1 MSKSSLAAHLASG
14 LISGPTGGK
23 GFAFN
28 GSTSMLSQV
37 DVFTIG
43 EIARAAG
50 VPRAIVQQLVDTGSL
65 KPVQGSSF
73 FDTSSAVRA
82 ARQARQDAAT
92 TVSPSAPSSD
102 GRQLREQQG
111 LSAIVSS
118 LIHITVLAALL
129 WSTSGVVEMATAP
142 HERLVFLAG
151 PGPGGG
157 GGGGGRAPKTPVTRI
172 EKPKPT
178 ASQSFEPEPEPLPS
192 RALVSP
198 VVLTAG
204 DAKPTAPEA
213 DGSGPGKGPGVDD
226 GTGGGAGGGPYRPGS
241 GIEPPRLLREVKAQY
256 TEDARKR
263 GITGGVLLEIVI
275 RSDGTVG
282 DVKVLRGLGYGLED
296 RAISAVR
303 NWRFAPARRLG
314 SPVDVIVEVEVDFTL
329 H

>member
-1 MSKSSLAAHLASG
+1 MSKSSFAAHLASG

-50 VPRAIVQQLVDTGSL
+50 VPRAVVQQLVDTGAL

-142 HERLVFLAG
+142 S
-151 PGPGGG
+151 
-157 GGGGGRAPKTPVTRI
+157 RAPGVPGRTGARGRWRRGWASPQNSRHSNREAQADCLSVIRARAR
-172 EKPKPT
+172 T
-178 ASQSFEPEPEPLPS
+178 ASFE
-192 RALVSP
+192 
-198 VVLTAG
+198 
-204 DAKPTAPEA
+204 
-213 DGSGPGKGPGVDD
+213 GPGV
-226 GTGGGAGGGPYRPGS
+226 
-241 GIEPPRLLREVKAQY
+241 
-256 TEDARKR
+256 
-263 GITGGVLLEIVI
+263 
-275 RSDGTVG
+275 
-282 DVKVLRGLGYGLED
+282 
-296 RAISAVR
+296 
-303 NWRFAPARRLG
+303 ARR
-314 SPVDVIVEVEVDFTL
+314 VDGGRRETNCARS
-329 H
+329 